1 MIGSLCVI
9 RKMFPYMNL
18 HIGHLRPHRIHRR
31 ALLPVKG
38 LPLVCE
44 GDVPVSFVA
53 SPSSRSSVS

>member
-1 MIGSLCVI
+1 MMGPWCVI

-38 LPLVCE
+38 LPSVCE
-44 GDVPVSFVA
+44 GDVPVSFVVG
-53 SPSSRSSVS
+53 PSSGSSVS